1 MRNSPVRTKHIR
13 MHGNN
18 VEAKWSSAQTSS
30 AREAMQVTS
39 TVKQCPPKTYRC
51 WHILQEEGVEVQV
64 ADVGVDDVGAVDVGA
79 S

>member
-1 MRNSPVRTKHIR
+1 

-39 TVKQCPPKTYRC
+39 TVKQCPPKAYRC
-51 WHILQEEGVEVQV
+51 WHISQEEGVGVQV
-64 ADVGVDDVGAVDVGA
+64 ADVGVDAVCAVDVGT